1 MKITIVN
8 KEIIKKLSVH
18 DGILGPITY
27 NYEDKSCIFVVM
39 NHGWNRHQTFHIK
52 GILYMEV
59 QQCEF
64 AGPGPNIF
72 CWYHDEKSTRTEE
85 LYRKKITERFICE
98 EIEFHEY
105 PYYKDE
111 EG

>member
-27 NYEDKSCIFVVM
+27 NYEDKSCIFEVM
-39 NHGWNRHQTFHIK
+39 NPGWNRHQTFHIK

-64 AGPGPNIF
+64 AGPIYFVGIMMKNLLAQKNYI
-72 CWYHDEKSTRTEE
+72 EK
-85 LYRKKITERFICE
+85 K
-98 EIEFHEY
+98 
-105 PYYKDE
+105 
-111 EG
+111 